1 MGMRTASIA
10 QADLDYSERILQ
22 LVKLMIECVNGL
34 G

>member
-1 MGMRTASIA
+1 MGTRTASIA
-10 QADLDYSERILQ
+10 QADLDHSETILQ